1 MSTTLD
7 YAQGMSDVLE
17 ESGLEAWEAFVFAHA
32 AAVAAIERD
41 LAREGVISLTWY
53 DVLVALANAPG
64 HRLRLGELAERV
76 VLSRSGLS
84 RLVDRIEKAGL
95 VRREAAPDDRR
106 GAYATLTPDG
116 LQAQRDAWPH
126 YAAGIAQHFSR
137 SLTEDERRV
146 ITTALQRVRERV
158 MERGNEPDTGDRQSG

>member
-1 MSTTLD
+1 MSTTLV
-7 YAQGMSDVLE
+7 YARCMSDVLG

-32 AAVAAIERD
+32 ATVAAIERD
-41 LAREGVISLTWY
+41 LAQEGTISLTWY

-106 GAYATLTPDG
+106 GAYAALTPMG

-126 YAAGIAQHFSR
+126 YAAGIARYFAR
-137 SLTEDERRV
+137 SLTEDEKRV
-146 ITTALQRVRERV
+146 IATALLRVRENV
-158 MERGNEPDTGDRQSG
+158 MSGDEEPAPYDR